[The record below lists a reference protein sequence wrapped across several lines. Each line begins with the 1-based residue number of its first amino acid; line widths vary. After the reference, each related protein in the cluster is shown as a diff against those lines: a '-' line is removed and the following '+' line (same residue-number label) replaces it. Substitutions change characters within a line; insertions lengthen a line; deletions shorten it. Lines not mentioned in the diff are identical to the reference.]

1 MSISAPP
8 VSADISD
15 EHRHDGAISFVFTKD
30 TKFVS
35 SRVMSFQFIPPCF
48 VRLEMGLGAMGVMV
62 QQHACLPVERGKTR
76 LVYRMYRSF
85 FKWFNSIPGSGLYFE
100 RFSNKIVDQDVEML
114 LAQMDNLNA
123 GADPWNVAVKAD
135 ALGKW
140 YRTWRKTAEAAHNP
154 WFVSW
159 PTLQK
164 VTKNLSVQTLSDAEP
179 KKAKQKEKQAS
190 AAASS
195 SASATASMGEGT
207 SEAAAATAIESAS
220 CQDTCVYS
228 DRNTDQDIEDLVQ
241 K

>member
-1 MSISAPP
+1 MSICAPP
-8 VSADISD
+8 VSADITD
-15 EHRHDGAISFVFTKD
+15 EHRHDGALSFLYPKNYKNMTPG
-30 TKFVS
+30 T
-35 SRVMSFQFIPPCF
+35 RSFQFIPPCF
-48 VRLEMGLGAMGVMV
+48 IRLEFHVGAMGSMIQV
-62 QQHACLPVERGKTR
+62 HAILPVERGKTR
-76 LVYRMYRSF
+76 LVYRFYRTF
-85 FKWFNSIPGSGLYFE
+85 FKWFNSIPGSSYFFE
-100 RFSNKIVDQDVEML
+100 KRSNKIIDQDVEML
-114 LAQMDNLNA
+114 TAQMDNLNA

-135 ALGKW
+135 TLGKW

-164 VTKNLSVQTLSDAEP
+164 VTKNLSVKTLSDAEL

-190 AAASS
+190 VAASS

-207 SEAAAATAIESAS
+207 SEAAAAAIESAS